1 MVDSISG
8 SGNVPKIQQVNRAQS
23 NRTEDNKAERAEARE
38 IKAQELDETQAEAAA
53 KALSGQLAEN
63 KETTLSNGN
72 ILDELL

>member
-8 SGNVPKIQQVNRAQS
+8 SGNVPKVQQVNRAQS
-23 NRTEDNKAERAEARE
+23 NRAEENKAERTETRE
-38 IKAQELDETQAEAAA
+38 VKAQDLDETQAEAAA
-53 KALSGQLAEN
+53 KALSSQLADN